1 MPNTKT
7 GHSHSAPSKAPA
19 TANGSIT
26 HIITKH
32 QQQQQQNNNRNV
44 HTLAMR
50 TILKHYTTSL
60 LLSIAIG
67 NVHQTLATHLLRP
80 DRRRHLEDDTPLG
93 IGYTLLIVAL
103 CSILLVASLFYCCL
117 YCDLNCT
124 KLRNRSVIPS
134 SAYMSGTQ
142 QQNRSPT
149 GYRPRPEQREIEL
162 VQQVPRMSSQS
173 SEDSADGPAQRY
185 AVH

>member
-1 MPNTKT
+1 
-7 GHSHSAPSKAPA
+7 
-19 TANGSIT
+19 
-26 HIITKH
+26 
-32 QQQQQQNNNRNV
+32 
-44 HTLAMR
+44 MR

-117 YCDLNCT
+117 YCDLSCT

>member
-1 MPNTKT
+1 MR
-7 GHSHSAPSKAPA
+7 A
-19 TANGSIT
+19 
-26 HIITKH
+26 KH
-32 QQQQQQNNNRNV
+32 C
-44 HTLAMR
+44 
-50 TILKHYTTSL
+50 TTSL
-60 LLSIAIG
+60 LLSIVLG
-67 NVHQTLATHLLRP
+67 NVHLTLATPLLRP
-80 DRRRHLEDDTPLG
+80 DRRHLEDETLG

-117 YCDLNCT
+117 SCDFSCT

-134 SAYMSGTQ
+134 SAYRSESTHH
-142 QQNRSPT
+142 QNRSPT

-173 SEDSADGPAQRY
+173 SSEESVDGPAQRY